1 MIPLRLVIGIIFIV
15 HGGQKLFS
23 WFGGGGIEGTTAF
36 FSSLGIAGSG
46 VFAWIVGIAEFGGGI
61 FILTGFLTELS
72 ALVLIIDMIV
82 AISKVHWSK
91 GFFVTDGGFEYT
103 LLIIASLLA
112 LMVSGQGVLS
122 LDRFITRQKK
132 NLSEGEQRP

>member
-1 MIPLRLVIGIIFIV
+1 MIPLRLVIGIIFIA

-36 FSSLGIAGSG
+36 FNSLGIVGAG
-46 VFAWIVGIAEFGGGI
+46 VFAWIVAIAEFGGGI

-91 GFFVTDGGFEYT
+91 GFFMTNGGFEYP
-103 LLIIASLLA
+103 LLIIASLLV
-112 LMVSGQGVLS
+112 LLVSGQGALS
-122 LDRFITRQKK
+122 LDTWITRHKK